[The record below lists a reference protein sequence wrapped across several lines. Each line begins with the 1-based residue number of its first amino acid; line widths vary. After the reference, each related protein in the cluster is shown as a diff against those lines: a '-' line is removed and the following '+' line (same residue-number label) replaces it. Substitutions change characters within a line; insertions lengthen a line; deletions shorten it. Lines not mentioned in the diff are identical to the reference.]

1 MSINNSVGL
10 INVNM
15 SWIKQMSIRLNL
27 KYFTG
32 RISIYFDGRKFNV
45 RSVVI
50 ITIFRYR
57 HILQNTCVHTFYPC
71 YQIPVASGTFV
82 RFQSTGRWIKGSGSL
97 GVETRLRKVIFSI
110 CLLFFFWIHFLQA
123 WSELNKVRCVIN
135 VHV

>member
-32 RISIYFDGRKFNV
+32 RISIYFDGRTFNV

-57 HILQNTCVHTFYPC
+57 HILQNTCTYLLPMLPNTC
-71 YQIPVASGTFV
+71 SV
-82 RFQSTGRWIKGSGSL
+82 RYLCAILEYREADQREWKSWCRNTIKKGD
-97 GVETRLRKVIFSI
+97 F
-110 CLLFFFWIHFLQA
+110 
-123 WSELNKVRCVIN
+123 
-135 VHV
+135 